1 MRSSW
6 VPARRVAGIAAV
18 LGSIAVACAV
28 RPPCDALGCAPACPR
43 DATPDASGR
52 CACASGTAL
61 VLGACV
67 SPATADAYCGPA
79 ERMGAGGCAAKPCAP
94 DEVVDSATGACV
106 PRGSLRRRATACSDA
121 GVPVD
126 REGAVACLD
135 AAATCPRGTHREGE
149 RCARPAACPPGSL
162 PDGGGCRPFV
172 TAGPGAG
179 AAPRIDAA
187 TWFELVFGVDGGD
200 GKDDLCRPLSR
211 RADAFDAGSGAPKTV
226 VLRVAVTIPDQ
237 DVARALAA
245 VSGSAA
251 GSPTLP
257 PAATVLLERSVAS
270 LVEAFRGLGG
280 ESSTAALALT
290 LRCHLVA
297 TGP

>member
-1 MRSSW
+1 
-6 VPARRVAGIAAV
+6 VAGIAAA
-18 LGSIAVACAV
+18 LGAIVAACAV

-79 ERMGAGGCAAKPCAP
+79 ERMGAGGCAAKQCAP
-94 DEVVDSATGACV
+94 DEVVDSASGACV
-106 PRGSLRRRATACSDA
+106 LRGSLRRRATACPDA

-126 REGAVACLD
+126 REGAVACLE
-135 AAATCPRGTHREGE
+135 AAATCPRGTQREGD
-149 RCARPAACPPGSL
+149 RCVRPAVCPPGSL
-162 PDGGGCRPFV
+162 WDGAACRPFV
-172 TAGPGAG
+172 TAGPGPG
-179 AAPRIDAA
+179 AASRVDAA
-187 TWFELVFGVDGGD
+187 TWFNLVFGVDGGD

-211 RADAFDAGSGAPKTV
+211 RADVFDTGSGEPKTL

-245 VSGSAA
+245 VTGSAA
-251 GSPTLP
+251 GSPPL
-257 PAATVLLERSVAS
+257 PAAATALVERSVAS